1 MNQASYKIATMCQV
15 LGVSTSGYY
24 GWRGRQPSNRAQ
36 QDTSMLARIRAIHER
51 SRGTYGVPRIHA
63 QLSAQGTHVGRKR
76 IARLMHKAGLQGVSR
91 RKKCRT
97 TIRNE
102 KVRPAAD
109 LVERGFS
116 AQGPNQLWV
125 ADITY
130 IRTGSGFLYLAVVLD
145 TLEMALWQRR
155 PQGVIHHSDQGT
167 QYTSFAFG
175 QRCRR
180 AGVRPSMGSVGDCYD
195 NALCESFFA
204 SLECELLD
212 RNRFP
217 TPTQARSALFDFIE
231 GFYNPHRLHS
241 SLGYHSPA
249 EFERRYA
256 TLPTI
261 PN

>member
-1 MNQASYKIATMCQV
+1 M
-15 LGVSTSGYY
+15 
-24 GWRGRQPSNRAQ
+24 
-36 QDTSMLARIRAIHER
+36 
-51 SRGTYGVPRIHA
+51 
-63 QLSAQGTHVGRKR
+63 
-76 IARLMHKAGLQGVSR
+76 ARLMHKAGLQGVSR
-91 RKKCRT
+91 RKKYRT

-109 LVERGFS
+109 LVERDFS

-145 TLEMALWQRR
+145 AFSRRVVGWAMKTHLRTQLVLDALEMALWQRR